1 MGVGTRP
8 SGAAGRRGTAARGG
22 RPGSGGDG
30 ESGRAEG
37 VARRRFR
44 GQPQRRQ
51 HPPHRVG
58 LDVCPEKADVFSG
71 GESRRGKSQ
80 TPCRCSRQRPLFL
93 LVKVQPR
100 QLASQPGSILDR
112 RGGHESA
119 ESSSGNALGCR
130 GAVPNGQE
138 GKRAGGPQHYGMPA
152 VSKLAPPEAVGG
164 KKRRAELLRGAK
176 ADAIGEELVRG
187 TRWTAGIG
195 GAALQD
201 RRAESKSG
209 RSR

>member
-22 RPGSGGDG
+22 RPGSGGAG
-30 ESGRAEG
+30 ESGRADG

-58 LDVCPEKADVFSG
+58 LGVCPEKADVFSG
-71 GESRRGKSQ
+71 SQSHRGKSQ

-138 GKRAGGPQHYGMPA
+138 GKRAGGPQHYGMVGQQGPA
-152 VSKLAPPEAVGG
+152 
-164 KKRRAELLRGAK
+164 RRRDATFIMPLLRYQSSAS
-176 ADAIGEELVRG
+176 
-187 TRWTAGIG
+187 TASTLRPHANPSYG
-195 GAALQD
+195 Q
-201 RRAESKSG
+201 RRSTHLWVL
-209 RSR
+209 RPD